1 MKQNKEI
8 IKDTPFGYKNS
19 KEFFDNI
26 VTVKFNKLK
35 NLTKEYNTFEIF
47 YDFIFSAGALRDWIC
62 NEFNYSYKK
71 KEKVFFSNKYFS
83 ALHSIYN
90 NSKHYTLTDDNRT
103 YDVLIDGKALF
114 PTDENGVSI
123 WTDDFIWD
131 DSAIWTDKN
140 VGDSGNFNYVC
151 QIVERETG
159 KSEWIYLYE
168 ICKRAYFKYKKII
181 NMHYNSSEN
190 SNNN

>member
-1 MKQNKEI
+1 MKQKKEI

-35 NLTKEYNTFEIF
+35 NLTKEDTTFEIF

-62 NEFNYSYKK
+62 NEFNYSPDQKK
-71 KEKVFFSNKYFS
+71 KVFFSNKYFS

-90 NSKHYTLTDDNRT
+90 NSKHYTLTDYNRT
-103 YDVLIDGKALF
+103 YDVLLDGKALL

-123 WTDDFIWD
+123 WADDLIWD
-131 DSAIWTDKN
+131 GSAIWTDEN
-140 VGDSGNFNYVC
+140 IGDSGNLNYIC
-151 QIVERETG
+151 QIVEKETG
-159 KSEWIYLYE
+159 NSEWIYLYE
-168 ICKRAYFKYKKII
+168 ICKQAYADYKRII
-181 NMHYNSSEN
+181 NKHYNLRQKSK
-190 SNNN
+190 NN